1 MSSDKEVVYRPIRN
15 DLTPSIWGDQFLVYH
30 DEQENEAEMKEIVE
44 NLKQEVRK
52 DILAALNNL
61 KEHTKLLIL
70 IDAIKRLGISYYFEK
85 DIDKALQQ
93 VYQTYGDEWTGNK
106 PFIWFRLLRQHGF
119 YVSCDFLKNY
129 MNEKGDFI
137 ESLTN
142 DVQSMLELYEASYM
156 SVQGETLLDDALE
169 FTRTHLQEI
178 ANDPLKRNST
188 VHTQIQQALKK
199 PVQKRLPRLEA
210 LNYIPYYEQQDS
222 HHESLLKLAKL
233 GFNLLQS
240 LHKKELSQ
248 ILKWWGRFEATK
260 KLPHV
265 RDRAVECYFLALAA
279 VFEPQYSR
287 ARVFLAKVIMMSM
300 ILDDTY
306 DGYGTY
312 EELEIFTE
320 AIQRWSI
327 SCLDELP
334 EYMKLTYQGFIDLYS
349 EMEETM
355 TNEGKAYH
363 INYAKDLMKELTR
376 AYLTE
381 AKWANEGYVPAVEEH
396 ISITFI
402 TTCVYMMTATFFV
415 GMDDDIVTEASFKW
429 INTKPTLI
437 KSVCAVARLL
447 DDIITHKDEQQRMH
461 VASLVESYMK
471 QFNLTEEYVHG
482 LLYKQVED
490 KWKDIARET
499 LVCKDILPI
508 PLINCVI
515 GFARVAEALY
525 TNKDNS
531 SRMGKK
537 MINIFKSLF
546 VHPMSI

>member
-1 MSSDKEVVYRPIRN
+1 MSSDKVVYRPIRN

-30 DEQENEAEMKEIVE
+30 DEQENEVEIKQIVE

-52 DILAALNNL
+52 DILAALNNPE
-61 KEHTKLLIL
+61 EHTKLLIL

-93 VYQTYGDEWTGNK
+93 VYHTYGDEWTGDK
-106 PFIWFRLLRQHGF
+106 PFLWFRLLRQHGF

-137 ESLTN
+137 ESLAN

-156 SVQGETLLDDALE
+156 RVQGEALLDDALK

-240 LHKKELSQ
+240 QHKKELSQ
-248 ILKWWGRFEATK
+248 ILKWWGRFDASK
-260 KLPHV
+260 NLPYV
-265 RDRAVECYFLALAA
+265 RDRAVECYFWALGA

-287 ARVFLAKVIMMSM
+287 ARTFLAKVLMMSM

-306 DGYGTY
+306 DAYGTY
-312 EELEIFTE
+312 KELEIFTE

-334 EYMKLTYQGFIDLYS
+334 EYMKLIYQGFIDLYR

-355 TNEGKAYH
+355 TKEGKAYR
-363 INYAKDLMKELTR
+363 INYAKYFMKELTR

-381 AKWANEGYVPAVEEH
+381 AKWANEGYVPTVEEH
-396 ISITFI
+396 ISVTFI
-402 TTCVYMMTATFFV
+402 TTCNFMLTTTFFV
-415 GMDDDIVTEASFKW
+415 GMDGDIVTEASFNW
-429 INTKPTLI
+429 IVTKPTLI
-437 KSVCAVARLL
+437 KSVCIVARLT
-447 DDIITHKDEQQRMH
+447 DDVITHKEEQQRIH

-471 QFNLTEEYVHG
+471 QFNLREEYVHG

-490 KWKDIARET
+490 AWKDIARET
-499 LVCKDILPI
+499 FVCKDILPI
-508 PLINCVI
+508 PVINCVI
-515 GFARVAEALY
+515 GLARVVEALY
-525 TNKDNS
+525 NNNNDDCTH
-531 SRMGKK
+531 MGKE
-537 MINIFKSLF
+537 MINVFKALF